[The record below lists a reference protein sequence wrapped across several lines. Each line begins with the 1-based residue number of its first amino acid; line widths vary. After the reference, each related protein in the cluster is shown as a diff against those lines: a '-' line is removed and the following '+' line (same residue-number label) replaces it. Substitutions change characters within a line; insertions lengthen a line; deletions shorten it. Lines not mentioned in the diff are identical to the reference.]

1 MYNYIACIKL
11 VSLKLMNGFAVVTQL
26 LLMQKWVVSHQKQ
39 PTFISKQNIVEILS
53 VLIVFSV

>member
-1 MYNYIACIKL
+1 M
-11 VSLKLMNGFAVVTQL
+11 KLMNGFAVVTQS

-39 PTFISKQNIVEILS
+39 PTFISKQNIVQILY